1 MKFKTKWDFLLH
13 ALEIAILQVRVMGIF
28 PVCEELFPMITAA
41 LSRKMSSIFTH
52 RMYQVILPTH
62 ILLCQTLH
70 LSCGW
75 QKAQESCLLPT
86 PLQLKW
92 WPLCFQMGLMVG
104 FFSVGKDLDAIADC
118 TTSLGIPTAPLW
130 CGYLKHERERKQ
142 CAKQAEV
149 SGATEHPLPHRPAA
163 LLCCTPHLQR
173 CREMVLQQSS
183 SSSQEVT
190 NVALRVG

>member
-13 ALEIAILQVRVMGIF
+13 VLEIAILQVRVMGIF

-92 WPLCFQMGLMVG
+92 WPLCFQMGLMVL
-104 FFSVGKDLDAIADC
+104 FFFVGKDLDAIADC
-118 TTSLGIPTAPLW
+118 TASSGLPTVPLW
-130 CGYLKHERERKQ
+130 CGYLKHKRESNVPSRQ
-142 CAKQAEV
+142 RWVGPQ
-149 SGATEHPLPHRPAA
+149 SIHRPMDQQCSCAVLPTFSAA
-163 LLCCTPHLQR
+163 GRWSCSKALQAPRKWLMLL
-173 CREMVLQQSS
+173 
-183 SSSQEVT
+183 
-190 NVALRVG
+190 